1 DVVDGEAPGALKDLP
16 EPDAIFIGGTGG
28 DFEAIV
34 KLSATRARRCVV
46 LALIGLERV
55 VPAGE
60 ILEGCGLTVETTF
73 LQTSR
78 MRGIGDMHRLVPE
91 SGVFVVVGRHE

>member
-1 DVVDGEAPGALKDLP
+1 AAV
-16 EPDAIFIGGTGG
+16 
-28 DFEAIV
+28 
-34 KLSATRARRCVV
+34 RARRCVV

-60 ILEGCGLTVETTF
+60 ILEDCGLAVETTF

-78 MRGIGDMHRLVPE
+78 MKGIGNMHRLVPE
-91 SGVFVVVGRHE
+91 SGVFVVVGSRV